1 MARET
6 AEKLNTK
13 TIVECK
19 KLELIEGDLS
29 EPMWVMLTQDKNI
42 KVVISPE
49 DYISMMETLKA
60 VMKENLELKLEKAIL
75 SEFPI
80 DYEDVKAV
88 VLEEMKK
95 SDKSIKEIVEKVKLE
110 HPNLFYN
117 IDLDKIF

>member
-29 EPMWVMLTQDKNI
+29 EPMWVMLTQDNNV

-49 DYISMMETLKA
+49 DYISMMETLKG

-117 IDLDKIF
+117 IDLDKIL